1 MIYLE
6 AESKAPLFCFLQELL
21 RPVAATDRHLFL
33 PLMKKNSVS
42 LLRKVGL
49 IEGISLLVLL
59 FVAMPLKYIWG
70 EPRVVTVIGWVHGAL
85 FVLFMLLVLR
95 VYDQRG
101 WPFKKV
107 VLAFIAAFLPF
118 GTFVFD
124 KQLKEEER
132 K

>member
-1 MIYLE
+1 MQKSSIG
-6 AESKAPLFCFLQELL
+6 
-21 RPVAATDRHLFL
+21 
-33 PLMKKNSVS
+33 

-49 IEGISLLVLL
+49 LEGVSLLVLL
-59 FVAMPLKYIWG
+59 FIAMPLKYIWDQ
-70 EPRVVTVIGWVHGAL
+70 PMAVKVVGWIHGAL

-107 VLAFIAAFLPF
+107 ILAFLAAFLPF

-124 KQLKEEER
+124 RSLKAEE
-132 K
+132 KS